1 MGIIHH
7 LYCVSKHI
15 PDRRDGR
22 AAECTGL
29 ENRQGATLPGFKS
42 LSLHHIISLN
52 LIGAVAQSSKK
63 FNFNEGLTELEA
75 LVQKLESGELDLDE
89 SLAIFEQGIKLSRQC
104 KTALDTAKQKITTLS
119 SEDNYG
125 DNNGMGNES
134 KTSK

>member
-1 MGIIHH
+1 M
-7 LYCVSKHI
+7 
-15 PDRRDGR
+15 
-22 AAECTGL
+22 
-29 ENRQGATLPGFKS
+29 
-42 LSLHHIISLN
+42 
-52 LIGAVAQSSKK
+52 AQSSKK